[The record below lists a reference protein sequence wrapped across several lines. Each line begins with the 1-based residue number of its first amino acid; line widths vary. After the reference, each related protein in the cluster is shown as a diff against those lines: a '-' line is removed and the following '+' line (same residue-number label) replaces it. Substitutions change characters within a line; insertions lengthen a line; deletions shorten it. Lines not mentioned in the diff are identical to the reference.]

1 MQKINSPLRQQG
13 CIAGRRSCLSLC
25 QQRARPSTPQTP
37 SLATLDVVSQLG
49 FREGDLV
56 NEIKMLAVVSKI
68 LCVEGVE
75 AEAISSCM
83 ISSHCWRPGK
93 VELLSIWVLVYL
105 WWLSQSWDCVDSFL
119 ASDWAKPLR
128 HMDGLAHE
136 LTFPCIGWCSQL
148 ARPAFC
154 VSAWS
159 KLRWWVP
166 SATVRTSAL
175 YLLRRGCLLEFSVG
189 EHHRLR
195 IRTLKWCCLYLR
207 KDFHFLS

>member
-13 CIAGRRSCLSLC
+13 CIAGRWSCLSLC

-37 SLATLDVVSQLG
+37 SLATLGVVSQLG

-56 NEIKMLAVVSKI
+56 NEIKMLAVVFKI

-83 ISSHCWRPGK
+83 RSKPCWRPGK

-105 WWLSQSWDCVDSFL
+105 WWLSQSWDRVDSFL

-136 LTFPCIGWCSQL
+136 LTFPCSRMVQ
-148 ARPAFC
+148 PAGTSSFLRFC
-154 VSAWS
+154 
-159 KLRWWVP
+159 
-166 SATVRTSAL
+166 
-175 YLLRRGCLLEFSVG
+175 
-189 EHHRLR
+189 
-195 IRTLKWCCLYLR
+195 LK
-207 KDFHFLS
+207 